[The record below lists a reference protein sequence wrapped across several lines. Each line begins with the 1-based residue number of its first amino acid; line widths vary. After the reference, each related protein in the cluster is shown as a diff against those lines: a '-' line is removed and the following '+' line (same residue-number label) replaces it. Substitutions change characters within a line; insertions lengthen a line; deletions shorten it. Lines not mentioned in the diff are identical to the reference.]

1 MVKELLSQ
9 DDPLLY
15 GEAVRVIITRL
26 LKPSNTHFIPVA
38 TLAEILGLHPD
49 VVRDLMLDARFID
62 FDDQGGLIGAELRHK
77 L

>member
-1 MVKELLSQ
+1 MRQ

-15 GEAVRVIITRL
+15 GEAARVIITRL
-26 LKPSNTHFIPVA
+26 LKPSNTHFIPVT
-38 TLAEILGLHPD
+38 TLAEILGLHHD
-49 VVRDLMLDARFID
+49 VVRDLMLDAQFID